1 MLNGLLLPSGNDAA
15 IALAQ
20 RVSGTVPRFVALMN
34 RRARAMGLTCTRFA
48 APDGFTDRGNHSCS
62 ADLAALARAVLREPR
77 LARIVRRRQVVLP
90 FPIKG
95 GKLYLYNHNP
105 LLRQGYRG
113 VTGIKTGYT
122 VAAGRCLVATVRRG
136 QVRLGVVLL
145 HSPDPGTQARK
156 LLDRGFRLA
165 RQLGVVEDRWPR
177 PPLSPAVYRRRRV
190 VAVLARGSPCS
201 PSRRCS
207 LRGGGERRAAG
218 ERRAPRRPR
227 RPRRRPSSPAA
238 GAPAPRPPDRRVL
251 RRPAGGTSSASSGS
265 ARPASAA
272 RRLARQARAY
282 RRPDRPGAA
291 GDGADRGGGGRAPGG
306 GRPLQHAPD
315 RRGHRPLP
323 AAARRA
329 KALLILD
336 IQPGR
341 SDFYHGDGAAGAS
354 GSRSP
359 TSASRSTRSGGWAP
373 TRCRAT

>member
-1 MLNGLLLPSGNDAA
+1 MPYHLFQGGRRRRRRRWPARLAVLAVLACAAAAAVVVGSRDAPRAPRATPPPPAGALADGAPAPLAGGGTAPSPLSVRLDDPRDLVRLRFKRPPRSGLMFDLDTGRVLWRRDPTRVLPIASLTKMMTALLVVRRVPPGSKVRITRQALAYRGSGVGLFRRGRRVGVETMLNGLLLPSGNDAA

-48 APDGFTDRGNHSCS
+48 APDGFTDRGNHSCT

-122 VAAGRCLVATVRRG
+122 VAAGRCLVATARRG

-165 RQLGVVEDRWPR
+165 R
-177 PPLSPAVYRRRRV
+177 
-190 VAVLARGSPCS
+190 
-201 PSRRCS
+201 
-207 LRGGGERRAAG
+207 
-218 ERRAPRRPR
+218 
-227 RPRRRPSSPAA
+227 
-238 GAPAPRPPDRRVL
+238 
-251 RRPAGGTSSASSGS
+251 
-265 ARPASAA
+265 
-272 RRLARQARAY
+272 
-282 RRPDRPGAA
+282 
-291 GDGADRGGGGRAPGG
+291 
-306 GRPLQHAPD
+306 
-315 RRGHRPLP
+315 
-323 AAARRA
+323 
-329 KALLILD
+329 
-336 IQPGR
+336 
-341 SDFYHGDGAAGAS
+341 
-354 GSRSP
+354 
-359 TSASRSTRSGGWAP
+359 
-373 TRCRAT
+373 